1 MRGVT
6 NELFSEDWKIQW
18 PWTNFPSDMAQ
29 DLARIDFSKWHG
41 PGLGKSKLP
50 MYLAPNLA
58 WTNFPSG
65 MAQDLEKSKFSM
77 YLAQDL
83 VRKNFLSNMAQD
95 LERENFPC
103 TWPKTWPRTNFLNIW
118 LKNWPNAKVSKYN
131 QETGQKQK
139 FMDTSHSTS

>member
-1 MRGVT
+1 
-6 NELFSEDWKIQW
+6 
-18 PWTNFPSDMAQ
+18 
-29 DLARIDFSKWHG
+29 
-41 PGLGKSKLP
+41 
-50 MYLAPNLA
+50 
-58 WTNFPSG
+58 
-65 MAQDLEKSKFSM
+65 M